1 MKKKKV
7 IIIFLLIIVVLV
19 SIYLLVFSKK
29 EKKEE
34 EPAWAKVSS
43 QYHYVLRHFQIEIPE
58 DFSDSE
64 IIDIFIVSDN
74 IDKKLLE
81 KPFLTGVHATK
92 TADED
97 TLLILVPET
106 LGIKECLYWL
116 PEAVG
121 YTFKISKSSK
131 KEGEVE
137 INQPLL
143 DELLKNIEYVDPDP
157 ENIYITG

>member
-1 MKKKKV
+1 MKKKKMIIAFL
-7 IIIFLLIIVVLV
+7 IIIVASV
-19 SIYLLVFSKK
+19 SICLLVFSKK

-34 EPAWAKVSS
+34 DESWKEISS
-43 QYHYVLRHFQIEIPE
+43 KYFYVPRHFQVEIPD

-64 IIDIFIVSDN
+64 MIDIFIVSDN
-74 IDKKLLE
+74 IDKKLIE
-81 KPFLTGVHATK
+81 KPFLTGVNATK
-92 TADED
+92 TADDD

-131 KEGEVE
+131 REGEVE

-143 DELLKNIEYVDPDP
+143 DELLKNVEYIEPDP